1 MKKGWE
7 IKKLGNLTTI
17 KTGKLNANAMVE
29 NGDYAF
35 FTCSRE
41 VFRIDNYAFDCE
53 AILLAGNNASGDF
66 NVKHYK
72 GKFNAYQRTYVITI
86 DDNDKLLYVYLKY
99 KMEANLLDFKNQSL
113 GANTKFLKIGMI
125 ESMPIPIPPLE
136 EQQQIVAFLDEVF
149 EAIEQ
154 AQANIEK
161 NIENAKELFQSK
173 LNEIFSQK
181 CDFWEEKTL
190 GELSILK
197 SGGTPSTSNPSYWA
211 NEGIAWYSSGEL
223 NDTYTQEPE
232 RYITNLGLKNS
243 NAKIF
248 PEGSLLIGMYDTAAL
263 KMSIIDRDATFNQ
276 AIVGVE
282 PHSDIDLK
290 FIMLSI
296 ESQKSNILK
305 LRRGVRQ
312 KNLNQTKIKA
322 IEIYLPQLSTQ
333 KDIVSKID
341 DFNLQLNK
349 LENYYQKKLNELEEL
364 KKSIL
369 EKAFAGE
376 LSDKDMS
383 A

>member
-1 MKKGWE
+1 
-7 IKKLGNLTTI
+7 
-17 KTGKLNANAMVE
+17 
-29 NGDYAF
+29 
-35 FTCSRE
+35 
-41 VFRIDNYAFDCE
+41 
-53 AILLAGNNASGDF
+53 
-66 NVKHYK
+66 
-72 GKFNAYQRTYVITI
+72 
-86 DDNDKLLYVYLKY
+86 
-99 KMEANLLDFKNQSL
+99 MEANLLDFKNQSL